1 MDKDL
6 TERVLLMEDRYNEV
20 MRVLAALDEA
30 VAEYEDFKSEID
42 VLKDYMESGQWKADF
57 EADEAGRIPDTVS
70 RGVLSE
76 DGLYNLLDDADKI
89 VAHVR
94 EVFALKN
101 SEE

>member
-6 TERVLLMEDRYNEV
+6 SERVLLVEDRYNEV

-30 VAEYEDFKSEID
+30 VAEYEDFKSELE

-57 EADEAGRIPDTVS
+57 EADEDGLIPENLS

-89 VAHVR
+89 IAHVK
-94 EVFALKN
+94 EVFAK
-101 SEE
+101 

>member
-20 MRVLAALDEA
+20 MRVLATLDEA
-30 VAEYEDFKSEID
+30 VAEYEDFKSELD

-57 EADEAGRIPDTVS
+57 EADEDGLIPENLS

-89 VAHVR
+89 IAHVK
-94 EVFALKN
+94 EVFAK
-101 SEE
+101 

>member
-30 VAEYEDFKSEID
+30 VAEYEDFKSELD